1 MAKQIGHELPVLL
14 GVSFGGIMCIEI
26 ARQIPTK
33 VVIII
38 SSIKNFHELPY
49 WMRLAG
55 KMRLNKILPMRSFK
69 LIEPLENYNLGVESA
84 SEKKLV
90 SDYRRNVNRQ
100 YSDWA
105 INTILNWKNE
115 WRPERLFH
123 IHGVKDRI
131 FPVKKIKADILVP
144 NAGHLMVMNRSAPV
158 NTAIN
163 KILSV

>member
-1 MAKQIGHELPVLL
+1 M
-14 GVSFGGIMCIEI
+14 
-26 ARQIPTK
+26 
-33 VVIII
+33 
-38 SSIKNFHELPY
+38 PY

-55 KMRLNKILPMRSFK
+55 KLRLNRILPMRSFK
-69 LIEPLENYNLGVESA
+69 LIEPWENYNLGVESA

-90 SDYRRNVNRQ
+90 STYRQNIDQQ

-123 IHGVKDRI
+123 IHGDKDRI
-131 FPVKKIKADILVP
+131 FPVKNVKPDVIIP

-158 NTAIN
+158 NEAIN
-163 KILSV
+163 KILSL